1 MCIIH
6 IGIYGSFKERVI
18 KGLSLIYLMKFLNEL
33 NAKHESIIFEYQTS
47 KTSITFL
54 DTKVY
59 IKNNK
64 LYTKIYRTKT
74 DRQTFFNINSEHP
87 ESLKTSIAYSQAL
100 RVVSAT
106 ILLVCFACLK
116 EHLRNK
122 EKCFLFHFESSSRS

>member
-1 MCIIH
+1 
-6 IGIYGSFKERVI
+6 
-18 KGLSLIYLMKFLNEL
+18 MKFLNEL
-33 NAKHESIIFEYQTS
+33 NAKQESIKFEYQIS

-54 DTKVY
+54 DTEVY

-87 ESLKTSIAYSQAL
+87 ESLKTSIPYSQAL
-100 RVVSAT
+100 KVVSAT

-116 EHLRNK
+116 ESTCETRKNAFYFTSKALLVLEIIN
-122 EKCFLFHFESSSRS
+122 F